1 MSEIMKYIDRS
12 PDGKSRYQKEWNDYQ
27 DEEVAM
33 ICESFFQIINHKL
46 TQDKRVIEENMN
58 RPLDSEDVP
67 VEQKGSGVVFPLE
80 HSEVEKRHDVDSES
94 DSEENKEVTK

>member
-58 RPLDSEDVP
+58 RSSGDVP
-67 VEQKGSGVVFPLE
+67 VETKGWGVVFPLE
-80 HSEVEKRHDVDSES
+80 QSESEKRHDVDSEN

>member
-58 RPLDSEDVP
+58 RSSGDVP
-67 VEQKGSGVVFPLE
+67 VETKGWGS
-80 HSEVEKRHDVDSES
+80 KDY
-94 DSEENKEVTK
+94 

>member
-1 MSEIMKYIDRS
+1 MRYVGSK
-12 PDGKSRYQKEWNDYQ
+12 DGKTQYQKEWNDYQ

-46 TQDKRVIEENMN
+46 KQDKRVIEENMN
-58 RPLDSEDVP
+58 RPLESGDGSLQAP
-67 VEQKGSGVVFPLE
+67 VEQKGWGVVFPLE
-80 HSEVEKRHDVDSES
+80 HSESEKRHDVGLEN

>member
-58 RPLDSEDVP
+58 RSLENVP
-67 VEQKGSGVVFPLE
+67 VEAKGSGVVFPLE
-80 HSEVEKRHDVDSES
+80 HSESEKRHDVDSEN